1 MHTGIYPKGLRGCKE
16 VLLRLAIGGIGDVL
30 CTYMRTTCSTRSRT
44 FANDEARCTRRSS
57 EGKTIDSFS
66 FIHRPFYT
74 LNILSLNMFWSSAK
88 AQLAH
93 KLESMRNAEAT
104 LVSFARRFGGRDPSS
119 YDMELFDTVIP
130 KSSVPLKPCSL
141 AFCEG
146 NDEEEL
152 VIHGVKLSS
161 KEASSSQ
168 IKTPLVLQHGY
179 MNGAL
184 YFFRNLVGLSNHFE
198 NVYAIDMLG
207 WGLSSR
213 PAFQL
218 RDDSVETTEE
228 FFVESLEA
236 WREKNG
242 IDKMILAG
250 HSMGGYL
257 SVAYSEKYP
266 ERVEKLILLSPVGVP
281 EQSQQL
287 DAIRKNATFSRRM
300 FLSLYTTMFENGT
313 TPCSVFRTLPKKKA
327 RQYIESYVKNRLP
340 AITDP
345 EEQFAVA
352 DYLFYNAI
360 LPGSAEY
367 CVNRILNP
375 TVLAKKP
382 LVNRIP
388 HLKIPSVSFLY
399 GEFHLLK
406 RHVVRGLQY
415 SHLIQSNLHVYN
427 VQYLTGSSDWMDYSG
442 GLDTQSA
449 CEEQHRQGKASPSID
464 VYSVRHAGHLLML
477 DNWQEFNAGVVIS
490 AGAAS
495 TLVSDDLPK
504 PIKILPPNATMVLKA
519 SRPCASKGLQVFR
532 HELSNCSD

>member
-1 MHTGIYPKGLRGCKE
+1 
-16 VLLRLAIGGIGDVL
+16 
-30 CTYMRTTCSTRSRT
+30 
-44 FANDEARCTRRSS
+44 
-57 EGKTIDSFS
+57 
-66 FIHRPFYT
+66 
-74 LNILSLNMFWSSAK
+74 MFWSSAK
-88 AQLAH
+88 AQLAS
-93 KLESMRNAEAT
+93 KLESMQNAEAT
-104 LVSFARRFGGRDPSS
+104 LVKFALLFGGRDASS
-119 YDMELFDTVIP
+119 YDMELFDTAIP
-130 KSSVPLKPCSL
+130 KSSVPLKPCPLTS
-141 AFCEG
+141 CEG
-146 NDEEEL
+146 NDEEL

-161 KEASSSQ
+161 KEASSSR
-168 IKTPLVLQHGY
+168 INTPLVLQHGY

-184 YFFRNLVGLSNHFE
+184 YFFRNLVGLSNYFE

-213 PAFQL
+213 PLFRL

-313 TPCSVFRTLPKKKA
+313 TPCSVFRALPKKKA

-340 AITDP
+340 AITNP
-345 EEQFAVA
+345 EEQSAVA

-360 LPGSAEY
+360 LPGSAEF

-388 HLKIPSVSFLY
+388 NLKIPSVAFLY
-399 GEFHLLK
+399 GEFHILTELSL
-406 RHVVRGLQY
+406 RGLQC
-415 SHLIQSNLHVYN
+415 SNLT
-427 VQYLTGSSDWMDYSG
+427 QTLLTGSSDWMECSG

-449 CEEQHRQGKASPSID
+449 CEAQHRRGHASPSVD

-490 AGAAS
+490 AGGANA
-495 TLVSDDLPK
+495 LASDDLPQ
-504 PIKILPPNATMVLKA
+504 PIKLSPTRPMKERLRPNAVVVAQNESMPQQTPVQA
-519 SRPCASKGLQVFR
+519 
-532 HELSNCSD
+532 